1 MRILNVIISKYIL
14 CTLVSFLILTLLSCE
29 DDNVGDFVLTGNI
42 EHLIPDGSYNLKK
55 TTTSDGQ
62 YVIFTPNLNSN
73 FEYWGLTLKQ
83 VEYYIDDVLYKTET
97 VLPCE
102 LMINKNNMEIGN
114 HKLIAQMTI
123 VGEACNDV
131 ILKKEDVF
139 YISSIGE
146 ISNRHGDFY
155 INYNHVM
162 KGDELIITPE
172 LLVNRSTDGCKIDE
186 VKYYWDGSLISTVT
200 SSPFELKYKVDAEE
214 KTEHSIRIV
223 IIYHDNFSSNL
234 TYNWSYGNYTVRT
247 ADDYFGF
254 WDIKSGRNDYTN
266 GETVSLVAKLFKG
279 TNVKKTFEI
288 EFYFDDELI
297 GKSSSFPYT
306 LDYKLENLT
315 KGSHIIKGKI
325 ITKEG
330 DLTSSQSGEETIII
344 TE

>member
-62 YVIFTPNLNSN
+62 YVVFTPNLNSN

-97 VLPCE
+97 THTCE
-102 LMINKNNMEIGN
+102 LMINRDNMEMGN
-114 HKLIAQMTI
+114 HKLKARMTI
-123 VGEACNDV
+123 VGDACDDV
-131 ILKKEDVF
+131 ILEKEDVF
-139 YISSIGE
+139 YISSNGE
-146 ISNRHGDFY
+146 ISESHGDFY
-155 INYNHVM
+155 MDYNYVT

-172 LLVNRSTDGCKIDE
+172 LLINRSTDGCRIDA
-186 VKYYWDGSLISTVT
+186 VKYYWDGFLISNVT
-200 SSPFELKYKVDAEE
+200 SSPFNLKYRVDAENGTSHE
-214 KTEHSIRIV
+214 IRVV
-223 IIYHDNFSSNL
+223 ITYHDNFSSNL

-247 ADDYFGF
+247 ADDYFGT
-254 WDIKSGRNDYTN
+254 WSIKSKRNDYTN

-297 GKSSSFPYT
+297 GKSSTFPYT
-306 LDYKLENLT
+306 LDYKLENLA

-330 DLTSSQSGEETIII
+330 DLTSSQSDKKTIII